1 MVSWASGVSMIGGN
15 PGAWSGR
22 LCAHRRSRPSH
33 PVDPRTGAVGGP
45 QLGLLSVSWTMIS
58 PWSGRRYA
66 NGFMVPRRLWSLSP
80 VGTVGRHGRSAW
92 SVGRGSAPS
101 RSMVMV
107 FGVFGETLCPW
118 LHCPTLPADIL
129 FHWDSYQKNSSIFEI
144 CVILIFYYVLEIGSF
159 KV

>member
-22 LCAHRRSRPSH
+22 LCAHGRSRPSH

-45 QLGLLSVSWTMIS
+45 QFGLLSVSWTMIS

-80 VGTVGRHGRSAW
+80 VGTVGRHGRSVAGRPPVDPW
-92 SVGRGSAPS
+92 SWYLGSLGRPCAHGSIVPP
-101 RSMVMV
+101 
-107 FGVFGETLCPW
+107 CQP
-118 LHCPTLPADIL
+118 
-129 FHWDSYQKNSSIFEI
+129 IFCFTGI
-144 CVILIFYYVLEIGSF
+144 VIRKTVLS
-159 KV
+159 

>member
-1 MVSWASGVSMIGGN
+1 MDEVGHLIQLTHRL
-15 PGAWSGR
+15 GR
-22 LCAHRRSRPSH
+22 PRR
-33 PVDPRTGAVGGP
+33 PR
-45 QLGLLSVSWTMIS
+45 LGLLSVSRTMIS

-101 RSMVMV
+101 RPMVMV

-118 LHCPTLPADIL
+118 LHGPTLPANIL
-129 FHWDSYQKNSSIFEI
+129 FHWDSYQKNSSILERY
-144 CVILIFYYVLEIGSF
+144 VILIYYLLEIGSF